1 MLDKIFEMQTEL
13 NDYVF
18 AKNKLKDK
26 SGQDLSMKT
35 IMTAVT
41 ENKLMVNDLPNE
53 WLMNYSKAMKEE
65 LIELDEELLWKW
77 WSKDE
82 IDMQNI
88 RVELI
93 DILHFLV
100 SAMMCAGL
108 NADKQK
114 IQGVRELRLE
124 EPHLLAGETPD
135 VQKRQDS
142 RGRTD
147 KLGSGNRQ
155 KRGRRDGSP
164 QRQRQRQTQKPRHV
178 HGHAGSIE
186 LEREGIVEGHLAH
199 ELGEPGGSRAL
210 VAKQR
215 RLFRVVELS
224 RACQAAKA
232 LARSGASSLDFRADE
247 ASDRFEAESSG
258 ENDED
263 EENRVDLHGMRTLW
277 TPRRDRARR
286 GLP

>member
-26 SGQDLSMKT
+26 SGQDLSMQK
-35 IMTAVT
+35 IIAAVAGN
-41 ENKLMVNDLPNE
+41 ELMVNDLPNE

-108 NADKQK
+108 DADKVFDIYQQK
-114 IQGVRELRLE
+114 HAVNLN
-124 EPHLLAGETPD
+124 
-135 VQKRQDS
+135 RQD
-142 RGRTD
+142 TNYKKD
-147 KLGSGNRQ
+147 TKTEDDN
-155 KRGRRDGSP
+155 K
-164 QRQRQRQTQKPRHV
+164 
-178 HGHAGSIE
+178 
-186 LEREGIVEGHLAH
+186 GI
-199 ELGEPGGSRAL
+199 S
-210 VAKQR
+210 
-215 RLFRVVELS
+215 
-224 RACQAAKA
+224 
-232 LARSGASSLDFRADE
+232 
-247 ASDRFEAESSG
+247 
-258 ENDED
+258 
-263 EENRVDLHGMRTLW
+263 
-277 TPRRDRARR
+277 
-286 GLP
+286 